1 MPYIPKNRI
10 LTNLKTTPNEFV
22 YKANNKPYDGI
33 YWKDYKGKYYTGE
46 NPNVKPTYEI
56 IKVIPYEEYTD
67 PIIYKSIKF
76 LQKKIDELVEEVN
89 TLKNS

>member
-1 MPYIPKNRI
+1 MADIR
-10 LTNLKTTPNEFV
+10 TTTEEFSTSGSLLRTET
-22 YKANNKPYDGI
+22 KSFSN
-33 YWKDYKGKYYTGE
+33 
-46 NPNVKPTYEI
+46 
-56 IKVIPYEEYTD
+56 EEYTD